1 MSAQFINSNNQS
13 LLWKVINNTPQ
24 MINYFNNANPGEKEK
39 WFQTIIGHIY
49 KQYNGQNISLKD
61 MNKRTIDFMLQSLMP
76 PQPTGN
82 QPPMGNQY
90 LAPNQQPMGNQYLPP
105 NQQPT
110 GNQYLAPNQSPM
122 PNQYPAPSQYLATN
136 QYPVVKNREQQIN
149 EQFTRRQA
157 EYESMVKKEVPTPHF
172 TENVKDEAIV
182 DLNSAVEEYKKQR
195 TQDNQVFIPPS
206 KKLDLKDAENISITV
221 EELPKKVQ
229 WGENTEH
236 VFDKNESIADNTRF
250 TNIEKDIAEMKLKL
264 SEILALL
271 QPKN

>member
-1 MSAQFINSNNQS
+1 
-13 LLWKVINNTPQ
+13 
-24 MINYFNNANPGEKEK
+24 
-39 WFQTIIGHIY
+39 
-49 KQYNGQNISLKD
+49 

-76 PQPTGN
+76 PQN
-82 QPPMGNQY
+82 QHPVLNQHPV
-90 LAPNQQPMGNQYLPP
+90 ANQQPQ
-105 NQQPT
+105 
-110 GNQYLAPNQSPM
+110 
-122 PNQYPAPSQYLATN
+122 NQYPAPSQYPAPN
-136 QYPVVKNREQQIN
+136 QYPVVKNREQQIT

-195 TQDNQVFIPPS
+195 TQDNQVFRPPS
-206 KKLDLKDAENISITV
+206 KKLDLTDGENISITV

-250 TNIEKDIAEMKLKL
+250 TNIEKDIAEMKIKL